1 MENNKDLMFKSGLIL
16 VDKPKGI
23 SSAAVVAKVK
33 KRFSFNKIGHCGTLD
48 PFATGLMILT
58 VGGATKL
65 GDYWINSDKKYSGI
79 IKLGL
84 KTTSFDI
91 TGEVTDSHDVPEISD
106 EILNKLSDNFIGE
119 IDQIPPNYSA
129 IKVGGIRSYQ
139 RAREGEEFV
148 LNARKIK
155 IYSLVLKL
163 ISPDE
168 IYFEVSCSKGTY
180 IRSLARDIGD
190 FIGCGACLKELRRL
204 SSGDFEVSNSLTLA
218 ELLESDLERI
228 LINVPAL
235 FKDFP
240 AIKID
245 EAQSSFVKFGTFEK
259 LPLEIREN
267 VHLFDSNDIYLGSF
281 IKIGLDQK
289 FIWNN

>member
-106 EILNKLSDNFIGE
+106 
-119 IDQIPPNYSA
+119 
-129 IKVGGIRSYQ
+129 
-139 RAREGEEFV
+139 
-148 LNARKIK
+148 
-155 IYSLVLKL
+155 
-163 ISPDE
+163 
-168 IYFEVSCSKGTY
+168 
-180 IRSLARDIGD
+180 
-190 FIGCGACLKELRRL
+190 
-204 SSGDFEVSNSLTLA
+204 
-218 ELLESDLERI
+218 
-228 LINVPAL
+228 
-235 FKDFP
+235 
-240 AIKID
+240 
-245 EAQSSFVKFGTFEK
+245 
-259 LPLEIREN
+259 
-267 VHLFDSNDIYLGSF
+267 
-281 IKIGLDQK
+281 
-289 FIWNN
+289 